1 MRCSSNIRHSCR
13 ISTHFVLK
21 GGGCMD
27 IAWEN
32 VNRPISV
39 YLLHDMSSIEI
50 IELPLL
56 HVESEPF
63 VDRTLQ
69 QSYIIFLT
77 LL

>member
-1 MRCSSNIRHSCR
+1 
-13 ISTHFVLK
+13 
-21 GGGCMD
+21 MD

>member
-21 GGGCMD
+21 GGGVHGHCMG
-27 IAWEN
+27 EC
-32 VNRPISV
+32 NRPISV